1 MNDKTPNDLSS
12 ATLRSITPEP
22 DAELI
27 RLIESVLADAKS
39 GRLRSFI
46 GIGMLDDGSRVTAW
60 SPDKHTVWPL
70 YGAIAATL
78 VEYQL
83 RYVDTPRR
91 EPF

>member
-1 MNDKTPNDLSS
+1 MNDETPNDLSS

-22 DAELI
+22 DADLI
-27 RLIESVLADAKS
+27 RLIESVLADAKA
-39 GRLRSFI
+39 GRMRSFI
-46 GIGMLDDGSRVTAW
+46 GIGMLADGSRVTAW
-60 SPDKHTVWPL
+60 SPDKYNVWPL

-83 RYVDTPRR
+83 RYVNNARQ